1 MRKGATDGLLSNT
14 AMLLAALYAW
24 YRSRMD
30 APAQQPRNYD
40 LTTYVPRQ
48 RAFDAFQVTTIGMRK
63 VAEAERRAFH
73 LMAENSR
80 QEAELL
86 RREGNTDRAKKFLEQ
101 ELKWLAMTHKSD
113 KELYEAYKA
122 RQ

>member
-1 MRKGATDGLLSNT
+1 
-14 AMLLAALYAW
+14 
-24 YRSRMD
+24 
-30 APAQQPRNYD
+30 
-40 LTTYVPRQ
+40 
-48 RAFDAFQVTTIGMRK
+48 MRK